1 MGKMRDAIA
10 ITICILCLSGLLAHS
25 MRPKPQESHVASEKA
40 KKIMRGHGTLVLEC
54 RGTVCSFK
62 RDGKVI
68 KIRL

>member
-1 MGKMRDAIA
+1 MEVRDAIC
-10 ITICILCLSGLLAHS
+10 ITICILSLAGLFAHS

-40 KKIMRGHGTLVLEC
+40 KKIMRGHGVIVLEC